1 MKINV
6 DKTKTMIFSK
16 GKIKTDK
23 LNFTI
28 NNTQIEV
35 VDKYKYL
42 GIMLN
47 FNGDLKHAAEH
58 MYYKSIKAIFSLK
71 AKIMNHGYI
80 IISCC

>member
-1 MKINV
+1 
-6 DKTKTMIFSK
+6 MIFST

-28 NNTQIEV
+28 NKTQVEI

-47 FNGDLKHAAEH
+47 FNGNLKHAAEH
-58 MYYKSIKAIFSLK
+58 
-71 AKIMNHGYI
+71 NV
-80 IISCC
+80 